1 MKEMQKWH
9 CKQKS
14 AFETNRRA
22 PLLSRAAPGLGRVWA
37 RGPKATPLEYPFMSG
52 RLGPTLH
59 YCLTVGSGRKWEA
72 GNARGQTRWAEGQ
85 RADPTRPAPAPVLCQ
100 VPAS

>member
-37 RGPKATPLEYPFMSG
+37 RPQGHAPGVPIHVREARPHPALLPHCGEWKEMGG
-52 RLGPTLH
+52 REH
-59 YCLTVGSGRKWEA
+59 
-72 GNARGQTRWAEGQ
+72 
-85 RADPTRPAPAPVLCQ
+85 TRPD
-100 VPAS
+100 SMG